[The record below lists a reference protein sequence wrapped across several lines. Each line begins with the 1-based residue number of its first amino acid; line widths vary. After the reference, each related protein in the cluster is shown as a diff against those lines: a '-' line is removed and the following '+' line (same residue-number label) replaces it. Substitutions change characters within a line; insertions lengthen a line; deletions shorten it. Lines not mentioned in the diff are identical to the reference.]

1 MVYTSTLTNCLI
13 FAYTSSQMQQW
24 IPENYSRDEHGML
37 MLVPGPAHET
47 VAIMFAI
54 EHLLL
59 MIGVFVRSV
68 VRCVPKDVAIEVEK
82 RDWMHEMI
90 STKARL
96 QSTRALDVSNSLL
109 RKELRKSFNNSDSDI
124 DEQSV
129 AKVTH

>member
-1 MVYTSTLTNCLI
+1 MVYTSALTNCLI

-24 IPENYSRDEHGML
+24 IPGNYSRDEHGRL
-37 MLVPGPAHET
+37 MLVPGRAHET

-68 VRCVPKDVAIEVEK
+68 VRRVPKDVAIEVEK